1 MMDETKKILYIH
13 TAGPDTPER
22 MASPFFLA
30 TAGCLLDHEVTMLFT
45 MHGTQLMKK
54 GVAENVYVKEG
65 GQTLRYFID
74 QAIDAG
80 VKFLVCTPSLDLN
93 DMTKD
98 DLIDSVSDIVG
109 GTFVNE
115 AALASDLVISF

>member
-1 MMDETKKILYIH
+1 MENKKILYIQ
-13 TAGPDTPER
+13 TSGPDTPAR

-54 GVAENVYVKEG
+54 GVAEQVFVKEG
-65 GQTLRYFID
+65 GQTLQYFID
-74 QAIDAG
+74 QALDAG

-98 DLIDSVSDIVG
+98 DLIEAVSEVVG

-115 AALASDLVISF
+115 EALASDLVVSF